1 MFWSSRKAFRIY
13 YYMSS
18 LLPVYL
24 LVLIFMTSI
33 KFNISEIDSV
43 RNLLAKL
50 GNITSYKVV
59 LYTFMVLLF
68 ISFFCLYKV
77 VKIINNTKKYS
88 KTFGKTR
95 VVLKDEYNVGFREF
109 ILSVI
114 LPMMSTFSI
123 DEYPIPTLIMIIIF
137 QLLIYIFFINSS
149 DFFPNISLV
158 ALGYSIFIVESTEE
172 DSNLR
177 FVFGR
182 TKNIDDII
190 KCSKEFEVIEIGES
204 DYSNNIGVIDE

>member
-1 MFWSSRKAFRIY
+1 
-13 YYMSS
+13 
-18 LLPVYL
+18 
-24 LVLIFMTSI
+24 MTSI

-59 LYTFMVLLF
+59 MYTFMVLLF

-109 ILSVI
+109 MFILSVI
-114 LPMMSTFSI
+114 LPMMSKFSI
-123 DEYPIPTLIMIIIF
+123 DEYPIQTLIMIIIF
-137 QLLIYIFFINSS
+137 QLLIYISVY
-149 DFFPNISLV
+149 L
-158 ALGYSIFIVESTEE
+158 
-172 DSNLR
+172 
-177 FVFGR
+177 FVF
-182 TKNIDDII
+182 
-190 KCSKEFEVIEIGES
+190 C
-204 DYSNNIGVIDE
+204 